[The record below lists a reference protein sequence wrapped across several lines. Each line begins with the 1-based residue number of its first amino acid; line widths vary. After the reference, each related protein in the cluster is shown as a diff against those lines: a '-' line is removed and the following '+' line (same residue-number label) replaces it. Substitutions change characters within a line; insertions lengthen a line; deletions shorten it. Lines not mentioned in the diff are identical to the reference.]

1 MNTIVKKASL
11 TSSVKVSVKLNKA
24 VKNFNLFLKPVLL
37 CLMFLTLAA
46 CTTHQAIINGVEERD
61 ANEIVVLLE
70 SKGITAT
77 KQLATAAPGG
87 GGKTTQ
93 LWNIAVDPAQTVE
106 AMAILNAAG
115 LPRVSGQ
122 SLLDLFSDSGLV
134 PTEMQQK
141 IRYQAGL
148 AQQISNTIRQ
158 IDGVIDAT
166 VQLSFPPDDTTNQAI
181 TASVYV
187 KHNGILDNPNSQLV
201 TKIKQL
207 VAGSVSGLSIDNV
220 TVVADRARFSDVTL
234 NQGAVATPSQDL
246 DYVKIWSV
254 IVEKNSVGVFRTIF
268 FTFCIVIFIL
278 VCLLAWIIWK
288 CYPIIHRTGGI
299 SALFKGIKPLEI
311 PINEGSET
319 GADSTPD
326 NKA

>member
-1 MNTIVKKASL
+1 M
-11 TSSVKVSVKLNKA
+11 
-24 VKNFNLFLKPVLL
+24 
-37 CLMFLTLAA
+37 LTLAA
-46 CTTHQAIINGVEERD
+46 CSAQQAVINGVNERD
-61 ANEIVVLLE
+61 ANEIIVLLE

-77 KQLATAAPGG
+77 KQLAASAPGG
-87 GGKTTQ
+87 GGKTSQ
-93 LWNIAVDPAQTVE
+93 LWNIVVDPAHTTE

-115 LPRVSGQ
+115 LPRVPGQ
-122 SLLDLFSDSGLV
+122 SLLDLFADSGLV

-158 IDGVIDAT
+158 IDGVIDAN
-166 VQLSFPPDDTTNQAI
+166 VQLSFPPDETTNQPI

-234 NQGAVATPSQDL
+234 NQGAVGTPSPEL

-254 IVEKNSVGVFRTIF
+254 IVAKNSVGAFRTIF
-268 FTFCIVIFIL
+268 FTFCIVIFAL
-278 VCLLAWIIWK
+278 VCLISWLVWK
-288 CYPIIHRTGGI
+288 CYPIIHRAGGI
-299 SALFKGIKPLEI
+299 SVLFKGIKPLEE
-311 PINEGSET
+311 PLKEDQEKEAGPPS
-319 GADSTPD
+319 GKKD
-326 NKA
+326 

>member
-1 MNTIVKKASL
+1 MNTI
-11 TSSVKVSVKLNKA
+11 
-24 VKNFNLFLKPVLL
+24 VKNFNLFLKPVFL

-46 CTTHQAIINGVEERD
+46 CSTQQAIINGVEERD

-70 SKGITAT
+70 SKGIKAT
-77 KQLATAAPGG
+77 KQLAVAAPGG
-87 GGKTTQ
+87 GGRSAQ
-93 LWNIAVDPAQTVE
+93 LWNIAVDPAQMIE

-148 AQQISNTIRQ
+148 AQQITNTIRQ

-166 VQLSFPPDDTTNQAI
+166 VQLSFPPDDATNQAI

-234 NQGAVATPSQDL
+234 NQGAVATPNQDL

-254 IVEKNSVGVFRTIF
+254 IVEKNSVGTFRAIF

-278 VCLLAWIIWK
+278 VCLLAWVIWK

-299 SALFKGIKPLEI
+299 SGLFKGIKPLEI
-311 PINEGSET
+311 PLNEGSET
-319 GADSTPD
+319 DSTPD
-326 NKA
+326 DKA